1 MKADCANCPH
11 HACYTRGANCTGVKE
26 EEIRK
31 AYTEEERKIMEAAA
45 YVEGTYYSDICR
57 LQETAEFA
65 KRMGYKKLGFLGG
78 MLASNYDVKTVFID
92 AFLKL
97 IKIDLA
103 DAKWFFDSL
112 EKYAQK
118 HDVTFVLSVS
128 ADPEAL
134 PDFCKGYII

>member
-65 KRMGYKKLGFLGG
+65 KRRGF
-78 MLASNYDVKTVFID
+78 
-92 AFLKL
+92 
-97 IKIDLA
+97 
-103 DAKWFFDSL
+103 
-112 EKYAQK
+112 
-118 HDVTFVLSVS
+118 
-128 ADPEAL
+128 
-134 PDFCKGYII
+134 